1 MKNKKMILSIFKT
14 YISYATVQ
22 NKVLS
27 ELNMT
32 LDEIRENLPD
42 TYDFL
47 MSLKNDRSTM
57 VDYR

>member
-1 MKNKKMILSIFKT
+1 MKITLTMIVC
-14 YISYATVQ
+14 YATVQ

-32 LDEIRENLPD
+32 LDEIRENLPE

-47 MSLKNDRSTM
+47 MSLKNDKSIM